1 MGEWISKLI
10 GIAPVVATAVV
21 QMVLWPRLRKT
32 GRTGWELAREEGE
45 SATDAQNLVLGRS
58 ATVISTSGPA
68 GTGKSQILSDGFEFP
83 LGASDRLVFFSAR
96 LLEGLTP
103 EQRGAPP
110 DLFKVA
116 EDRDAISGVV
126 RLHEGFDAL
135 FRALG
140 PPPDGGLNELESLGS
155 GGGGEAQ

>member
-21 QMVLWPRLRKT
+21 QMALWPRLRKT

-68 GTGKSQILSDGFEFP
+68 GTGKSKILSDGFD
-83 LGASDRLVFFSAR
+83 LGTSERLFFLSAR
-96 LLEGLTP
+96 LLEGHTP
-103 EQRGAPP
+103 KERGAPP